1 MIPILARSRGADL
14 CRQERLNFG
23 EMRNVEALR
32 RAERIPCDIGQGMA
46 VADTDQAKHFATDL
60 VLRIARAQLV
70 SDMVANQ
77 DFVNQTIGFRHGG
90 SFA

>member
-1 MIPILARSRGADL
+1 
-14 CRQERLNFG
+14 
-23 EMRNVEALR
+23 
-32 RAERIPCDIGQGMA
+32 
-46 VADTDQAKHFATDL
+46 